1 LTSGAAIAIAVIGA
15 LAIGDTKQAIAADGV
30 VCPRPAGPWLRVAF
44 AGDAFVPALR
54 AGVLEQLGVDLHR
67 HDLVVCAADAANP
80 TDAPDV
86 TAPLADIALTLGAG
100 TILSVEVRDA
110 VTDKRIGRDLP
121 LASVPRDALALS
133 IALAAEELLHASW
146 IEAALVPAGQPA
158 AASASTAAPSRA
170 SPPAAARP
178 VPAAVRAVNAEE
190 IARIEQDEGRPHEKA
205 PLGASIELVG
215 AVDRSTGG
223 SAAAGQTDLG
233 GDLRFAFGGRLT
245 VTARLGA
252 RTAPAVSSDH
262 GKVEGRELLAGAGL
276 AYAVVPREARWG
288 AELAARA
295 DALDVQF
302 TGVASP
308 GVVAESGSALGAALS
323 GAIEGWGRLGGPWRI
338 VAELAAGAPLHAV
351 TATDAGNAATGVAGL
366 SLSAALGLGVD
377 LF

>member
-1 LTSGAAIAIAVIGA
+1 LRIGAAIAIAVIGA
-15 LAIGDTKQAIAADGV
+15 LAIGGAKQADAADGV
-30 VCPRPAGPWLRVAF
+30 VCPRPAGPWLRVTF
-44 AGDAFVPALR
+44 AGDAFAPPLR
-54 AGVLEQLGVDLHR
+54 AGVLEQLGADLHR
-67 HDLVVCAADAANP
+67 HDLVVCAADAATP
-80 TDAPDV
+80 TDATDA

-100 TILSVEVRDA
+100 TVLTVEVRDA
-110 VTDKRIGRDLP
+110 VTDKRVGRDLP

-146 IEAALVPAGQPA
+146 IEAALVPAGQPPGTSTA
-158 AASASTAAPSRA
+158 PASTSPASPASAKR
-170 SPPAAARP
+170 
-178 VPAAVRAVNAEE
+178 VPAAVRALNAEE
-190 IARIEQDEGRPHEKA
+190 IARIEQGEGPPPASA
-205 PLGASIELVG
+205 PLGASIAIVG

-223 SAAAGQTDLG
+223 SAAAGQTELG

-245 VTARLGA
+245 LTARMGA

-288 AELAARA
+288 AEIAARA

-302 TGVASP
+302 SGVASP
-308 GVVAESGSALGAALS
+308 GVVAASGSALGAAVS

-351 TATDAGNAATGVAGL
+351 TATDAGKAATGVAGL
-366 SLSAALGLGVD
+366 SLSAGLGLGAD